1 MPGFVVLVLLG
12 AGFPLCEMPLSDVD
26 VYLSGLQ
33 GRHPLFSERVC
44 EVAGQSLGTPYAGDP
59 LGEGP
64 EGGYDKDPLMDLGR
78 VDCVTFVEQTIA
90 LAASD
95 SYQAALGLLQKIR
108 YKNGEIAFEKRN
120 HFMIAD
126 WIANNSFCRDV
137 SGQLGVPTESVTRT
151 MGRKHFYEAK
161 KLPELGRDAVEET
174 VTLAYVPASAVA
186 EAERRLPSPALV
198 LFIGKVD
205 WLFTLHCG
213 LYIRSAD
220 GQGLLYNASSK
231 AGKVIADSLSSC
243 FASGRYLGFTAYEIG
258 DPTKKGTGFKGF
270 CSSKAKG

>member
-1 MPGFVVLVLLG
+1 MRGFVVAVLLG
-12 AGFPLCEMPLSDVD
+12 AGLPIYEMPLSDVD
-26 VYLSGLQ
+26 AYLSGLRD
-33 GRHPLFSERVC
+33 RHSSFSERVC
-44 EVAGQSLGTPYAGDP
+44 EVAGRSLGTPYEGDP

-64 EGGYDKDPLMDLGR
+64 DGRYDKDPLMDLSR

-90 LAASD
+90 LAAAD
-95 SYQAALGLLQKIR
+95 SYKSAFDLLQKIR
-108 YKNGEIAFEKRN
+108 YKKGEIAFEKRN

-137 SGQLGVPTESVTRT
+137 SGNLGVSTELVTRK

-161 KLPELGRDAVEET
+161 KLPDLARDATEET
-174 VTLAYVPASAVA
+174 LTLAYVPVSAVA
-186 EAERRLPSPALV
+186 EAEKRLPSPALV

-213 LYIRSAD
+213 IYVRSVD

-231 AGKVIADSLSSC
+231 AGKVVADSLSSC

-258 DPTKKGTGFKGF
+258 DPMKKGTGYKGL
-270 CSSKAKG
+270 CSSEAKG